1 VAVDGRL
8 EPLMMFRRCPGIVTM
23 SEEVFIDYQLGQHGW
38 SRFQLTVG
46 TTSVVV
52 GPFGYCSDALGDL
65 VRAAL
70 TVATSGWRA
79 EVSFDAEPREWRL
92 VIGPYWDRA
101 RSDWTDFRLRVLT
114 FPSVRLPPVPE
125 EEGKTLFEAPCS
137 ADAFIHSVLKAAQ
150 AVWDEHG
157 ADGYDRLWGGPR
169 RFPLRAVSALK
180 VAMSVQEPRTTWA
193 APVGNR
199 TRD

>member
-1 VAVDGRL
+1 MDSAL
-8 EPLMMFRRCPGIVTM
+8 YPGLAAGIGPGMTA
-23 SEEVFIDYQLGQHGW
+23 SAL
-38 SRFQLTVG
+38 
-46 TTSVVV
+46 VV

-79 EVSFDAEPREWRL
+79 EVSFDGEPREWRL

-101 RSDWTDFRLRVLT
+101 RSDWTDFRLRVLA

-125 EEGKTLFEAPCS
+125 EERKTLFEAPCS

-157 ADGYDRLWGGPR
+157 GDGYDKLWVAHVD
-169 RFPLRAVSALK
+169 FHFAHSAH
-180 VAMSVQEPRTTWA
+180 
-193 APVGNR
+193 
-199 TRD
+199 